1 MKPGPVGFGLLLAKI
16 MNRIVL
22 VLIALLTVGQL
33 FAQEESDDRPKDDVG
48 KSARKPFAK
57 LVSPDYEVAQG
68 LFTIYRKENKVYF
81 AIADSLMGRK
91 MLIASRIAAV
101 SDATK
106 KAYAGELRNNPLM
119 FYFTNDGK
127 NIYMNYEQSS
137 YTVDPNSAYKKAFDR
152 NFIPSVIETFPVVST
167 NPEGMPVIDV
177 SSFFAKEIPIVTPFA
192 SKGKPG
198 SLDKEASEL
207 RSVSAFENN
216 VELRSFFNFSTNS
229 YPYATIVNRSIV
241 LLPREPMTPRLWD
254 RRMNYFNVSETV
266 FDENSNEARKLHYVT
281 RFRVEPRADDVDN
294 YLAGKLV
301 EPAKQIHIYV
311 DNGVPEKFR
320 PYVIDGLETWN
331 DAFEKIGFKNVI
343 KVEMYPDDPDFNPD
357 DINNV
362 CFRVVTSNVSNAM
375 GKRFVDPRSGE
386 IITGDIIW
394 YANVLEVLHEWRLI
408 QTGPADP
415 EARKRS
421 YSTEMMGDMIRY
433 AVAHELGH
441 TLGFQH
447 NMRASYAYPVDS
459 LFSASF
465 TKQYGTTPSI
475 MDYAR
480 FNYMA
485 QPGDTDLMLT
495 PPRLGVFDYFAIEYG
510 YKYFPNI
517 PNAETE
523 YPALNALLLSKADD
537 EMYRFVSQPAMGVS
551 PDPAAQAE
559 SVGDDCIRASEYGIK
574 NLHYVMD
581 NLLAWCVSPEDQ
593 EYDYLRKIYEGVGK
607 QWKTYL
613 GHVMSYIGG
622 VYQYYGVEGED
633 VPLQTPIEKEKQRQS
648 VQFILNEI
656 ANSDW
661 LMSDAI
667 DARLGSQKN
676 EWVKLNLEVLDQ
688 MMSGYFFQRLETYR
702 ETYTSDEY
710 LNDIADAVWSL
721 SDRPGG
727 MTDMD
732 MVLQQS
738 YVHNL
743 INMVYGSKNHLK
755 AAPADEL
762 YYCGDWLDDEQLA
775 SGNAAK
781 VNYVDHFVIMAAM
794 TQLNRAEKETKK
806 HRSGENR
813 EHFEL
818 LRQLVQG
825 NSTAVK

>member
-1 MKPGPVGFGLLLAKI
+1 MY
-16 MNRIVL
+16 RIVL
-22 VLIALLTVGQL
+22 LVIACFVFGQL
-33 FAQEESDDRPKDDVG
+33 YAQEERGDTAKEDGPKSG
-48 KSARKPFAK
+48 FKPFTK
-57 LVSPDYEVAQG
+57 LVNDDYEVAQG

-81 AIADSLMGRK
+81 AIADSLMGRE

-106 KAYAGELRNNPLM
+106 KAYAGELRNTPLM
-119 FYFTNDGK
+119 FHFSNDGK
-127 NIYMNYEQSS
+127 NIYMNYEQSN
-137 YTVDPNSAYKKAFDR
+137 YTVDSTSAYQKAFDR
-152 NFIPSVIETFPVVST
+152 NFIPSVIQTFPIVSH
-167 NPEGMPVIDV
+167 NPKGMAMIDV
-177 SSFFAKEIPIVTPFA
+177 SAFFAKELPIVTPFA

-198 SLDKEASEL
+198 TLDKDASEL

-216 VELRSFFNFSTNS
+216 VELRSFFNFNTKS

-241 LLPREPMTPRLWD
+241 LLPREPMKPRLWD
-254 RRMNYFNVSETV
+254 RRMNYFSVSETI
-266 FDENSNEARKLHYVT
+266 FDENANEARKLKYLT
-281 RFRVEPRADDVDN
+281 RFRLEPRADEQED

-301 EPAKQIHIYV
+301 EPAKPILIYV
-311 DNGVPEKFR
+311 DDAVPEKYR
-320 PYVIDGLETWN
+320 PYVIDGLESWN
-331 DAFEKIGFKNVI
+331 DAFEKIGFKNAI
-343 KVEMYPDDPDFNPD
+343 KVQMYPNDPAFNPD

-362 CFRVVTSNVSNAM
+362 CFRVVTSNVANAM

-421 YSTEMMGDMIRY
+421 YSTEMMGEMIRY

-441 TLGFQH
+441 TLGMQH

-465 TKQYGTTPSI
+465 TREFGTTPSI

-485 QPGDTDLMLT
+485 QPGDSDLTLT

-510 YKYFPNI
+510 YKYLSDTLDTE
-517 PNAETE
+517 AE
-523 YPALNALLLSKADD
+523 YPSLNALLLSKADD
-537 EMYRFVSQPAMGVS
+537 EMYRFVSQPAMGIS

-559 SVGDDCIRASEYGIK
+559 SVGDDCLRASSYGIQ
-574 NLHYVMD
+574 NLHFVMD
-581 NLLAWCVSPEDQ
+581 NLLDWCVDPRDQ
-593 EYDYLRKIYEGVGK
+593 EYDYLRKIYEGVCK

-613 GHVMSYIGG
+613 NHVMANIGG
-622 VYQYYGVEGED
+622 VYQYYGVEGENI
-633 VPLQTPIEKEKQRQS
+633 PLQTPVEKAKQRES
-648 VQFILNEI
+648 VQFILKEI
-656 ANSDW
+656 IHSDW
-661 LMSDAI
+661 LLTDDV

-676 EWVKLNLEVLDQ
+676 SWMKLNLEVLDQ
-688 MMSGYFFQRLETYR
+688 MMSGYFFQRLETYSSN
-702 ETYTSDEY
+702 YSSDEY
-710 LNDIADAVWSL
+710 LDDIADVIWSL
-721 SDRPGG
+721 SAKKEE
-727 MTDMD
+727 MSEMA

-743 INMVYGSKNHLK
+743 INMTYGSKNHLK
-755 AAPADEL
+755 NESEDNLFHCGHYLDE
-762 YYCGDWLDDEQLA
+762 EQLA

-794 TQLNRAEKETKK
+794 TQLKRAENEAKK
-806 HRSGENR
+806 NRSGKNS

-818 LRQLVQG
+818 LYQIIKG
-825 NSTAVK
+825 NLSAAQ